1 MTVCISRV
9 ATPGPS
15 EIILPASWCPRP
27 RTEHPFTSRS
37 LSPSRIPL
45 VTASPTVCVQC
56 VWREDTNWQYS
67 THTGH
72 LACGIWI
79 SPLVIYFCQCKY
91 KRSSTPTIVCKQTNT
106 SGRISNNYQCDDT
119 YIHTHLHTPAMMGG
133 DVPPSSSP
141 NPSVPFRS
149 VTVTSWALSNRL
161 DRRTEFILPRAS
173 QVASPSSREERQ
185 SLSQLSAE
193 ITEHRLRELDVCERL
208 LVLREECCGRRDSLT
223 PVHHLNIHYSCK
235 N

>member
-1 MTVCISRV
+1 MYS
-9 ATPGPS
+9 
-15 EIILPASWCPRP
+15 
-27 RTEHPFTSRS
+27 
-37 LSPSRIPL
+37 
-45 VTASPTVCVQC
+45 VCV
-56 VWREDTNWQYS
+56 DTNWQYS

-208 LVLREECCGRRDSLT
+208 LVLREECCGRRDGLT